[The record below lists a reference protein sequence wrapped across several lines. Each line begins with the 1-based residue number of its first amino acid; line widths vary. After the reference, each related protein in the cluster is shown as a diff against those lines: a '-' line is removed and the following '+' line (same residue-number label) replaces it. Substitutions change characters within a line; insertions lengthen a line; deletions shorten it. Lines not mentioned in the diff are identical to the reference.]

1 MILSKSLAKEKSL
14 PISNKPYPIERILS
28 AATYLTAGG
37 VGFVWFIL
45 SLLLKKR
52 VTPFL
57 MYHILQSIFLSI
69 AYFLLVELTKMLLF
83 VLYKLPLINA
93 LVGAL
98 QYYLNLSINLFFG
111 LSIIQFCTTS
121 IVLYLAITSGMGY
134 YSYLPWFSDVIN
146 GNIGRK

>member
-1 MILSKSLAKEKSL
+1 MILLKSLAKEKSL

-111 LSIIQFCTTS
+111 LSIIQLCTTS
-121 IVLYLAITSGMGY
+121 IILYLAITSGMGY